1 MIYDIIEQASRYFE
15 KRNKFY
21 WAIKYAV
28 DFDISQP
35 DGDYEV
41 KRMDIIAKVQ
51 SYKTSPAEQRTFES
65 HRLYADIQI
74 MRQGSERQDVVIA
87 EKLEPLRPYQDQ
99 KDVTEYNPPNIYSS
113 VVLHPGQF
121 VVYYPEDIHRP
132 NCSIGCDSKMVR
144 KICMKVKL

>member
-15 KRNKFY
+15 KGNKFY

-28 DFDISQP
+28 DFDLSQP

-41 KRMDIIAKVQ
+41 EGMDIIAKVQ
-51 SYKTSPAEQRTFES
+51 SYKTLPAEHRTFES
-65 HRLYADIQI
+65 HKLYADIQI

-87 EKLEPLRPYQDQ
+87 EKLKPLNPYQAQ
-99 KDVTEYNPPNIYSS
+99 KDVTMYNPPNIYSS

-132 NCSIGCDSKMVR
+132 NCSIGSDSKMVH